1 MAFLFQNL
9 AECQFSG
16 MWNVWVLFF
25 GLTTIE
31 KAYFHTLNWV
41 EVSSSR
47 MLSKVRVWLKGHEL
61 HNHHFLGLRTVVM
74 SHESLPF
81 TTHSPMYTRLLPKG
95 PYWIY
100 AVDRAII
107 QQYTGVAPSTFQVG
121 KKKTLCFRASRQ
133 NHGSMEFGLFGVTK
147 WPIPSLKLRVCPENR
162 PLEKEIP
169 IGNHH
174 F

>member
-1 MAFLFQNL
+1 MAFLFQNR

-74 SHESLPF
+74 SHEQVITIHYTQSYVHQTVAQRTLLNIRCRSCHY
-81 TTHSPMYTRLLPKG
+81 TTIHGSC
-95 PYWIY
+95 
-100 AVDRAII
+100 AIHFP
-107 QQYTGVAPSTFQVG
+107 GG
-121 KKKTLCFRASRQ
+121 KKKNLVLPSFTSKPWIHGIWVIWGHQMTNTLP
-133 NHGSMEFGLFGVTK
+133 ETE
-147 WPIPSLKLRVCPENR
+147 SLSWK
-162 PLEKEIP
+162 
-169 IGNHH
+169 
-174 F
+174 

>member
-121 KKKTLCFRASRQ
+121 KKKNLVLPSFTSKPWIHGIWVIWGHQMTNTLP
-133 NHGSMEFGLFGVTK
+133 ETE
-147 WPIPSLKLRVCPENR
+147 SLSWK
-162 PLEKEIP
+162 
-169 IGNHH
+169 
-174 F
+174 